1 MRFFILSV
9 MTNLDDKDNDI
20 DYFNLGLVVDSIPA
34 EGIEGMEGI
43 EADLLNYNDI
53 DNEIDQGEPE
63 AEYFDTS
70 IGNLSRLNLI

>member
-20 DYFNLGLVVDSIPA
+20 DYFNLGLVVDSIPV

-43 EADLLNYNDI
+43 EGDLLNYNDI

-70 IGNLSRLNLI
+70 IGILSRLNLI